1 MKNLLKQTLGLDIN
15 TIPKAGKTITN
26 EEKYSMLN
34 TIDDILSLM
43 SERNAFDW
51 KNTWDTVSPIYYSM
65 ESDGDNWV
73 QINYQ
78 IDKVGEYPKCD
89 VNKCNITF
97 FKKNKLEEFDSEYSI
112 IKDAFIKY
120 AEYFSGEGFYYK
132 NGYDYA
138 NEVID
143 NTDVK
148 DLFEY
153 LYSSNV
159 EDVESMC
166 LTFLDTISFRFILED
181 EEFYIALSDIL
192 SGERIIENN
201 E

>member
-1 MKNLLKQTLGLDIN
+1 MKNLLKQTLGIDIN
-15 TIPKAGKTITN
+15 SIPKSGKTITN
-26 EEKYSMLN
+26 EEKSSILN
-34 TIDDILSLM
+34 TIDDILSLI
-43 SERNAFDW
+43 SERNALDW
-51 KNTWDTVSPIYYSM
+51 KNTWDMVSPIFYSI
-65 ESDGDNWV
+65 ESDGDSWV
-73 QINYQ
+73 QINYH

-89 VNKCNITF
+89 VNKCNINF

-120 AEYFSGEGFYYK
+120 AEYFSGEAFYYK

-153 LYSSNV
+153 LYSSDV
-159 EDVESMC
+159 EDIESMC
-166 LTFLDTISFRFILED
+166 LLFLDAISSGFILED

-192 SGERIIENN
+192 SGERFIENN
-201 E
+201 D